1 VCVTIRFY
9 PTNHRI
15 KNPKDVKSMYNG
27 NKRSSSTSARQLFL
41 DDIAETREYLA
52 EMQEHIKE
60 ICESEELE
68 YPQRGRGR
76 RGMHPNFPYALSFR
90 LRGYSPQEAAE
101 KYVQCESG
109 RAIEPVHSDPVG
121 CC

>member
-1 VCVTIRFY
+1 
-9 PTNHRI
+9 
-15 KNPKDVKSMYNG
+15 MYSE

-60 ICESEELE
+60 ICEKEELE
-68 YPQRGRGR
+68 YPHRGRGR
-76 RGMHPNFPYALSFR
+76 TGMHPNFPYAVSFR

-101 KYVQCESG
+101 KYVQSESG
-109 RAIEPVHSDPVG
+109 RAIEPINSEPVG
-121 CC
+121 AC